1 MKEIIRELNVIFTK
15 KQKMQLAGLF
25 LLILG
30 GAFWELLGVSAII
43 PFVTAVT
50 DPDSLLKQWY
60 VKWIYE
66 CLNLRSAQELVVL
79 MAVFLILIY
88 VIKNAYL
95 CVMSYFQY
103 RFTYRNQYKLSQQML
118 GNYINRDYAFHL
130 NNSSAELIRNIK
142 EDTEGCYSFVLCVIQ
157 LITEIAVSIAL
168 AVYLLIQ
175 DKSITIGIAVL
186 LTGYVLLYLLGM
198 KRRMRKL
205 GQKERRQQG
214 RMNKWIMEALGG
226 IKETKILQREKFFQ
240 NKFKED
246 TDELADTRVGYSI
259 LSYIAKPI
267 VETLCIG
274 GLLLVVA
281 LKIYRGASAAYFI
294 PVVSVFAVAAF
305 RLLPSINRI
314 TTYLSMIMLRKPSVD
329 ALCRDILEMTK
340 NDAEAKEEGDQNLEF
355 EERIDLQEIIFRYE
369 GTQQDVLSGVSLTI
383 PKNKSVA
390 FIGPSGGGKT
400 TLADILLG
408 ILAPVSGKVLADGVD
423 ISLNKPA
430 WYRKLGYIPQTIYL
444 LDDTIKN
451 NIVFGVPE
459 EKIDYDRLQE
469 AMQEAQIYDFVQ
481 SQPEGLNTMVGERGV
496 RLSGGQRQRIGIARA
511 LYNNPEI
518 LILDEATSA
527 LDHDTESAIMEA
539 IDRLGGKKT
548 LVIIAHR
555 LSTIKNCDIVYKV
568 EQKQVVLESGGR

>member
-1 MKEIIRELNVIFTK
+1 
-15 KQKMQLAGLF
+15 MQLILILC

-43 PFVTAVT
+43 PFVQAVM
-50 DPDSLLKQWY
+50 DPGALLANPY

-66 CLNLRSAQELVVL
+66 YLNLQSSQQLVIL
-79 MAVFLILIY
+79 MAVFLILVY
-88 VIKNAYL
+88 LVKNVYL
-95 CVMSYFQY
+95 CIMSYFQY
-103 RFTYRNQYKLSQQML
+103 RFTYTNQYKLSQQML
-118 GNYINRDYAFHL
+118 ENYTNREYAFHL
-130 NNSSAELIRNIK
+130 KNSSAELIRNIK

-157 LITEIAVSIAL
+157 LASEIAVCIAL

-175 DKSITIGIAVL
+175 DKSITIGIALL
-186 LTGYVLLYLLGM
+186 LTGYILLYLFGM

-205 GQKERRQQG
+205 GQKERRQQAL
-214 RMNKWIMEALGG
+214 MNKWIMEVLGG
-226 IKETKILQREKFFQ
+226 IKETKILRREKFFQ
-240 NKFKED
+240 NKFKND
-246 TDELADTRVGYSI
+246 TDSLAGTRVSYSI
-259 LSYIAKPI
+259 ITYIAKPI
-267 VETLCIG
+267 VETVCIG

-281 LKIYRGASAAYFI
+281 VKIYRGANAAYFI
-294 PVVSVFAVAAF
+294 PIVSVFAVAAF

-329 ALCRDILEMTK
+329 ALCKDILEMSQ
-340 NDAEAKEEGDQNLEF
+340 NSVVIEEGYQNLKF
-355 EERIDLQEIIFRYE
+355 EKRIDLQEITFRYE
-369 GTQQDVLSGVSLTI
+369 GAQQDVLSGVSLTI

-408 ILAPVSGKVLADGVD
+408 ILEPVSGKVLVDGVD
-423 ISLNKPA
+423 ISQNKAA
-430 WYRKLGYIPQTIYL
+430 WYKKMGYIPQTIYL

-459 EKIDYDRLQE
+459 EQIDYDRLRE

-481 SQPEGLNTMVGERGV
+481 MQPEGWDAMVGERGV

-527 LDHDTESAIMEA
+527 LDQDTESAIMEA

-555 LSTIKNCDIVYKV
+555 LSTIKNCDIIYKV
-568 EQKQVVLESGGR
+568 EQKKVVQENRGR

>member
-15 KQKMQLAGLF
+15 KQKFQLVCLC

-43 PFVTAVT
+43 PFVQAVM
-50 DPDSLLKQWY
+50 DPGALLANPY

-66 CLNLRSAQELVVL
+66 YLNLQSSQQLVIL
-79 MAVFLILIY
+79 MAVFLILVY
-88 VIKNAYL
+88 LVKNVYL
-95 CVMSYFQY
+95 CIMSYFQY
-103 RFTYRNQYKLSQQML
+103 RFTYTNQYKLSQQML
-118 GNYINRDYAFHL
+118 ENYTNREYAFHL
-130 NNSSAELIRNIK
+130 KNSSAELIRNIK

-157 LITEIAVSIAL
+157 LASEIAVCIAL

-175 DKSITIGIAVL
+175 DKSITIGIALL
-186 LTGYVLLYLLGM
+186 LTGYILLYLFGM

-205 GQKERRQQG
+205 GQKERRQQAL
-214 RMNKWIMEALGG
+214 MNKWIMEVLGG
-226 IKETKILQREKFFQ
+226 IKETKILRREKFFQ
-240 NKFKED
+240 NKFKND
-246 TDELADTRVGYSI
+246 TDSLAGTRVSYSI
-259 LSYIAKPI
+259 ITYIAKPI
-267 VETLCIG
+267 VETVCIG

-281 LKIYRGASAAYFI
+281 VKIYRGANAAYFI
-294 PVVSVFAVAAF
+294 PIVSVFAVAAF

-329 ALCRDILEMTK
+329 ALCKDILEMSQ
-340 NDAEAKEEGDQNLEF
+340 NSVVIEEGYQNLKF
-355 EERIDLQEIIFRYE
+355 EKRIDLQEITFRYE
-369 GTQQDVLSGVSLTI
+369 GAQQDVLSGVSLTI

-408 ILAPVSGKVLADGVD
+408 ILEPVSGKVLVDGVD
-423 ISLNKPA
+423 ISQNKAA
-430 WYRKLGYIPQTIYL
+430 WYKKMGYIPQTIYL

-459 EKIDYDRLQE
+459 EQIDYDRLRE

-481 SQPEGLNTMVGERGV
+481 TQPEGWDAMVGERGV

-527 LDHDTESAIMEA
+527 LDQDTESAIMEA

-555 LSTIKNCDIVYKV
+555 LSTIKNCDIIYKV
-568 EQKQVVLESGGR
+568 EQKKVVQENRGR